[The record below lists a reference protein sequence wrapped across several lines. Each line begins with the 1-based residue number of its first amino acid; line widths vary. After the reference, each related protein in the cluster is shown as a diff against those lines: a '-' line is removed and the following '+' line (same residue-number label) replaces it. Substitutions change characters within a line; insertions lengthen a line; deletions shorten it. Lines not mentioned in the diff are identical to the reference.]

1 MQGYIVDCVCLAQ
14 HLSGCA
20 PRACMELR
28 EVISLKDTCIIRTFE
43 KSCMCYSIALF
54 ILQSIFS
61 VHRMKAPDAFW
72 MQMWTQ
78 EQACGHVRMRVEGV
92 WSGVDEV
99 ITSAREELTHGSLL
113 EEAA

>member
-1 MQGYIVDCVCLAQ
+1 
-14 HLSGCA
+14 
-20 PRACMELR
+20 
-28 EVISLKDTCIIRTFE
+28 
-43 KSCMCYSIALF
+43 
-54 ILQSIFS
+54 
-61 VHRMKAPDAFW
+61 MKAHHAFW